1 MILNQNGRFML
12 SLLFITIIFTQ
23 HYEWNYFN
31 KQGYLTLSI
40 VSASLNSIGA
50 WPPH

>member
-1 MILNQNGRFML
+1 MILNQNGRFYAVSAFHNNNFYTALWM
-12 SLLFITIIFTQ
+12 
-23 HYEWNYFN
+23 NYFN

>member
-1 MILNQNGRFML
+1 MEDFML

-23 HYEWNYFN
+23 RYEWNHFN
-31 KQGYLTLSI
+31 KEGHLTLSN